1 MTTHVETSR
10 HASASSSTVRWW
22 PATGSLPGDDP
33 ARPDEVVLH
42 APSTSP
48 AQLDRAVDAARSSQ
62 AAWAT
67 LGAQARAESV
77 TAAAEAGVATVEAG
91 DLARLLHP
99 RARQTLTESIFDRP
113 RPWPASPPP
122 SRRSWRRR
130 SPAREVSGGATR
142 VEWVPHGVVAA
153 VLPFNWPVSVIA
165 DKVLPH
171 AAGRGHH
178 RGQGASDVPRHCTVV
193 AAAMAGALPP
203 GVLNVVNGPD
213 AALGATLVGH
223 PRVDMVSFT
232 GGVAAGQAVMAAA
245 AATTRPVVLEL
256 GGNDAAILAP
266 DVAADHP
273 LAERIVEA
281 AFVTS
286 GQVCMAIKRLYV
298 HRDRMDET
306 VAALADRLAGEV
318 VGDGLAEEVTMSTVH
333 TASAHDRVEAML
345 SEAAASGATVVRPG
359 RVRAAD
365 TTAGGYFVSPA
376 LVVAPTPG
384 SGIVRQEQFAPALP
398 VIPYGDLDAAVDAA
412 NDTRFGLCA
421 SVWSNDDAL
430 AAAVASRLSAGTV
443 FVNAHGISA
452 IDMVRADGRV
462 EAVGLRRRAGRRGH
476 AGFRAASGSGCAV
489 RSGRSGGAGVTV
501 AVRGGIV
508 VDGTGT
514 PAVRADVVMEGS
526 GWRPSGP
533 MPAAGRAAAPP

>member
-1 MTTHVETSR
+1 MTTHVEDVTTR
-10 HASASSSTVRWW
+10 VGLLIDGEVVA
-22 PATGSLPGDDP
+22 GDQGTYPVTNP

-48 AQLDRAVDAARSSQ
+48 AQLARAVDAARSSQ
-62 AAWAT
+62 AAWAA

-77 TAAAEAGVATVEAG
+77 AAAAEAGVAAVEAG
-91 DLARLLHP
+91 DLARLLTREHGK
-99 RARQTLTESIFDRP
+99 TLTESIFDSATMAGMAAAFAP
-113 RPWPASPPP
+113 LVAEALA
-122 SRRSWRRR
+122 
-130 SPAREVSGGATR
+130 AREVSGGATR

-153 VLPFNWPVSVIA
+153 VLPFNWPVSVMA
-165 DKVLPH
+165 NKVLP
-171 AAGRGHH
+171 ALLAG
-178 RGQGASDVPRHCTVV
+178 DTVVVKAPPTCPGTVLLV

-213 AALGATLVGH
+213 AALGAALVGH

-232 GGVAAGQAVMAAA
+232 GGVATGQAVMAAA

-318 VGDGLAEEVTMSTVH
+318 VGDGLAEEVTMGPVH
-333 TASAHDRVEAML
+333 TASARDRVEAML

-365 TTAGGYFVSPA
+365 TAAGGYFVSPA
-376 LVVAPTPG
+376 LVVAPAPG

-412 NDTRFGLCA
+412 NDTSFGLCA

-430 AAAVASRLSAGTV
+430 AADVASRLTAGTV
-443 FVNAHGISA
+443 FVNTHGISA
-452 IDMVRADGRV
+452 IDMNAPMGGWKQSGIGVELGPEGMQAFARQRVRVCRPGPA
-462 EAVGLRRRAGRRGH
+462 EQ
-476 AGFRAASGSGCAV
+476 
-489 RSGRSGGAGVTV
+489 GA
-501 AVRGGIV
+501 
-508 VDGTGT
+508 
-514 PAVRADVVMEGS
+514 PA
-526 GWRPSGP
+526 
-533 MPAAGRAAAPP
+533 